1 MPWNWSSWCCLQVF
15 PAGTRQVVPA
25 FLSQQGPYFRKKKKK
40 NVLGPG
46 WGPTSV
52 YLLQSRLPVESS
64 CLNEKGARLGVPVF
78 ITMALPPVVCGPT
91 FVHLIHSMHPRL
103 YLPHT

>member
-1 MPWNWSSWCCLQVF
+1 MELELLVLLASLSSWDKAGCTCLST
-15 PAGTRQVVPA
+15 PARSLFQ
-25 FLSQQGPYFRKKKKK
+25 KKKKK